1 MGYLLVTDS
10 NIHCSAG
17 DRTDLKLS
25 TLPCRYKLESACR
38 KTVQV
43 YHIPNLY
50 SVTYAASRQSGFGV
64 GVRVGRRRSCCC
76 CVPILLTTS
85 PPEPQRNV
93 SIAAVR
99 GTVRPSKG
107 GGRGGGGGGGGEERK
122 VYIVGPGHMTKM
134 AAPLIYGKNL
144 NDQADCLES
153 WNVTY
158 GTLVLQILYNLDRIY
173 GKVKLGPLGF

>member
-1 MGYLLVTDS
+1 MLLCSHSPNDVPPGTS
-10 NIHCSAG
+10 AERIHS
-17 DRTDLKLS
+17 
-25 TLPCRYKLESACR
+25 
-38 KTVQV
+38 
-43 YHIPNLY
+43 
-50 SVTYAASRQSGFGV
+50 
-64 GVRVGRRRSCCC
+64 
-76 CVPILLTTS
+76 
-85 PPEPQRNV
+85 
-93 SIAAVR
+93 R
-99 GTVRPSKG
+99 GTGHRASVQG
-107 GGRGGGGGGGGEERK
+107 WGEGGGGGGGGEERK